1 MSAFGENLKRSES
14 EHHIT
19 LILLECVDVAETRE
33 FMSERER
40 ERECPE
46 EAEATEIYDRPSSLL
61 NNDVGIPFPKARPLA
76 PWSLLGRPK

>member
-1 MSAFGENLKRSES
+1 MMSAFGENLKRSES

-40 ERECPE
+40 EREGVRRKLRLPRFMTALPPC
-46 EAEATEIYDRPSSLL
+46 
-61 NNDVGIPFPKARPLA
+61 
-76 PWSLLGRPK
+76 